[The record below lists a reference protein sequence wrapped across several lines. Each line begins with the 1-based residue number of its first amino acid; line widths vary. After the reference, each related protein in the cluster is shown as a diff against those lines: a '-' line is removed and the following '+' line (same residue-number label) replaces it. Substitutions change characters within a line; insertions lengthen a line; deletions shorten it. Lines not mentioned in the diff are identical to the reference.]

1 MQCRL
6 TKERFEEVNKT
17 GNIRDFIQKA
27 SNEIGCSKAFV
38 NEVLP
43 LTFQILTST
52 QKTVFK
58 LFYYE
63 KQSIYEIK
71 YKIGYYSIT
80 DVERRLKA
88 AEKKLIR
95 EIKLIYKE
103 G

>member
-1 MQCRL
+1 MQCGL
-6 TKERFEEVNKT
+6 TKERFEEVNKP
-17 GNIRDFIQKA
+17 GNIKDFIHKA
-27 SNEIGCSKAFV
+27 SDEIGCSEAFV

-43 LTFQILTST
+43 FTFQILTST

-63 KQSIYEIK
+63 EQPIYKIR
-71 YKIGYYSIT
+71 YKIGYYSLT

-88 AEKKLIR
+88 AEKKLIK